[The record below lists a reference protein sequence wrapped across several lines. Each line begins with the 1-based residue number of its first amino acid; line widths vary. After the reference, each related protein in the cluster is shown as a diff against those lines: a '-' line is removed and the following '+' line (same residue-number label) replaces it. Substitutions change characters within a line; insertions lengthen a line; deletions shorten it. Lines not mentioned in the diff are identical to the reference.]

1 LRPAPQQQQ
10 REREKRKLLER
21 EQRRRYEEME
31 QLRREEERR
40 HAEREQ
46 VRIHTHCDVTPEYTL
61 HGHGGPV
68 SSSSDSTCL
77 HVFLFLQDFRIS
89 L

>member
-1 LRPAPQQQQ
+1 MRKQQ
-10 REREKRKLLER
+10 ER

-46 VRIHTHCDVTPEYTL
+46 VRTHLVERCYITGVIWRGVASEGMKTHCSAHRY
-61 HGHGGPV
+61 
-68 SSSSDSTCL
+68 
-77 HVFLFLQDFRIS
+77 F
-89 L
+89 

>member
-1 LRPAPQQQQ
+1 MQFSALVLSSTNQKLSLRQQQQ
-10 REREKRKLLER
+10 RREREIRKQQER

-46 VRIHTHCDVTPEYTL
+46 VGVTSSEGAGLNGSLTCISYT
-61 HGHGGPV
+61 
-68 SSSSDSTCL
+68 SSSAL
-77 HVFLFLQDFRIS
+77 
-89 L
+89 